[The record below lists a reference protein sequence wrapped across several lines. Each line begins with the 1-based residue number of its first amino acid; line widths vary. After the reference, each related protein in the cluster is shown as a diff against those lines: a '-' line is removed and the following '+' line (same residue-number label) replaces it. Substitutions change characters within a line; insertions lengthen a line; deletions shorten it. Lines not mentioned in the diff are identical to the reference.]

1 MVRTLSMSS
10 DFAVDPRR
18 DVGKAADSEI
28 GVPSSRRDFRS
39 SLPVAPNPNLPG
51 REEGAVIS
59 DLDNYYFQQ
68 NQHQAEVE
76 LKMVTEDGVPID
88 FTALERG
95 GDDAFTEELNRRT
108 AGMETRDQLFRFI
121 EGLGGEWLNRKRM
134 CVDAGEFVDVLPAGW
149 KVTVAIKP
157 SRQGRSVPYFYRYIS
172 PSGEQF
178 PSCKEVARFLQT
190 QFLSRPTA
198 QNVAVLPGEDD
209 GDGVNCTAVV
219 PDIALEMHGEE
230 ILPEGTDNQAGGV
243 QIHDRYYCEFCKI
256 GFNERTEFA
265 RHRRFHR
272 KTRSGGYRNR
282 PPLTDGMIMKDGKY
296 GCQFC
301 PKVFDRLTSY
311 TGHVGIHLRR
321 NLKFSST
328 AIEAAPMAAHTYYGK
343 DPRGARVRLRPRA
356 YSRVSNLRFLSEI
369 LMRDEE
375 EELANL
381 RLLSEVSERWFNE
394 RMEFARHRKFHRK
407 TRSGGYRNRP
417 PLTDGMIMKDG
428 KYGCQFCPK
437 VFDRLT
443 SYTGHVG
450 IHLRRNLK
458 CSSTSIEAAP
468 MAANT
473 YYGKDPRGARV
484 RLRPRAYSRVDNLR
498 LLSEISMRDEEEE
511 LANLRLLSE
520 VSGRLI

>member
-1 MVRTLSMSS
+1 MVRTLSTSS

-51 REEGAVIS
+51 REEGAMIS
-59 DLDNYYFQQ
+59 YLDNYYLQQ
-68 NQHQAEVE
+68 NQQRAELE

-95 GDDAFTEELNRRT
+95 GDDAFTEESNRRT
-108 AGMETRDQLFRFI
+108 AGMESRDQLFRSI

-134 CVDAGEFVDVLPAGW
+134 CVDAGEFIDVLPAGW

-157 SRQGRSVPYFYRYIS
+157 SRQGRSVPYFYRYIRSAECGCS
-172 PSGEQF
+172 PWEDGGDGNDGVNSTSPLPHILQPEMHGEEILVGGGQINPAGGVQIHDRLTSYNRARGDPFKAQSQMVLPLPLKLLLRAAIPTMEKDRRGAKVRLRPRAYSRVGNLRLLSEILMRDEGEDLANLRLLSEVSERF
-178 PSCKEVARFLQT
+178 PAMNSFLRARRLQSCKEVARFLQS

-198 QNVAVLPGEDD
+198 QNYSHCHIY
-209 GDGVNCTAVV
+209 CTRDARGR
-219 PDIALEMHGEE
+219 DSAG
-230 ILPEGTDNQAGGV
+230 GTDNPVGGV
-243 QIHDRYYCEFCKI
+243 QIHDKYYCDICRI
-256 GFNERTEFA
+256 GFNERPEFA

-301 PKVFDRLTSY
+301 PRVFDRLTSY
-311 TGHVGIHLRR
+311 TGHVR
-321 NLKFSST
+321 
-328 AIEAAPMAAHTYYGK
+328 
-343 DPRGARVRLRPRA
+343 
-356 YSRVSNLRFLSEI
+356 
-369 LMRDEE
+369 
-375 EELANL
+375 
-381 RLLSEVSERWFNE
+381 
-394 RMEFARHRKFHRK
+394 
-407 TRSGGYRNRP
+407 
-417 PLTDGMIMKDG
+417 
-428 KYGCQFCPK
+428 
-437 VFDRLT
+437 
-443 SYTGHVG
+443 

-468 MAANT
+468 RAAHT
-473 YYGKDPRGARV
+473 YYGKDRRGARV

-498 LLSEISMRDEEEE
+498 LLSEISIRDKEEE

-520 VSGRLI
+520 VSERLI

>member
-1 MVRTLSMSS
+1 MVRTLSTSS

-209 GDGVNCTAVV
+209 GDGVNCMAVI
-219 PDIALEMHGEE
+219 PDIAPEMHGEE
-230 ILPEGTDNQAGGV
+230 ILPEGTDNPAGGV

-301 PKVFDRLTSY
+301 PKVFDR
-311 TGHVGIHLRR
+311 
-321 NLKFSST
+321 
-328 AIEAAPMAAHTYYGK
+328 
-343 DPRGARVRLRPRA
+343 
-356 YSRVSNLRFLSEI
+356 
-369 LMRDEE
+369 
-375 EELANL
+375 
-381 RLLSEVSERWFNE
+381 
-394 RMEFARHRKFHRK
+394 K

-450 IHLRRNLK
+450 IHVRRNLK

-473 YYGKDPRGARV
+473 YYGKDLRGARV

-520 VSGRLI
+520 VLGRLI